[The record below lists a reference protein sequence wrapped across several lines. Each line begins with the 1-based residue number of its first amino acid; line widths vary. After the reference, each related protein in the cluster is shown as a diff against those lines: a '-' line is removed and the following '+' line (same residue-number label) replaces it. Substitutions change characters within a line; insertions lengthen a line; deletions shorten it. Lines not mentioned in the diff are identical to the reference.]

1 MHKPST
7 LPGRTRLFV
16 LAALA
21 GATLAL
27 SACGGG
33 GGDADPPVPMPSPI
47 PGPGPVDA
55 LPAPSIDALAG
66 DWVQRGCVRAGAQSF
81 KRLLRARVTTPATI
95 DYDEGVL
102 TFNGNECAGTPQQ
115 AGPTRLGVV
124 TFARAEAN
132 TSLSAYWGEFRTV
145 TGTRFGAIWTLRPAN
160 LLCLLGDEIPTNQP
174 TLAAVAASLATVPA
188 DNCFTR

>member
-1 MHKPST
+1 MRNPST

-33 GGDADPPVPMPSPI
+33 GDADPPVPMPSPI
-47 PGPGPVDA
+47 PGPGDA

-66 DWVQRGCVRAGAQSF
+66 DWVQKGCVRAGAQSF
-81 KRLLRARVTTPATI
+81 KRLLRARVTTPATL

-102 TFNGNECAGTPQQ
+102 TFNGNECTGTPQQ

-124 TFARAEAN
+124 TFSRTEAN
-132 TSLSAYWGEFRTV
+132 TSLSAYWGTFQTV
-145 TGTRFGAIWTLRPAN
+145 TGTRFGAIWTLRPDN
-160 LLCLLGDEIPTNQP
+160 LLCLLGDDIPTSQP
-174 TLAAVAASLATVPA
+174 TLGAVAASLATVPA

>member
-1 MHKPST
+1 MHNPST
-7 LPGRTRLFV
+7 LPGRTRLFA

-27 SACGGG
+27 SACGG

-47 PGPGPVDA
+47 PGPGDA
-55 LPAPSIDALAG
+55 LPAPSINALAG
-66 DWVQRGCVRAGAQSF
+66 DWVQKGCVRAGAQSF
-81 KRLLRARVTTPATI
+81 KRLLRARVTTPATL

-102 TFNGNECAGTPQQ
+102 SFSSNDCTGTPQQ

-124 TFARAEAN
+124 TFSRTEAN
-132 TSLSAYWGEFRTV
+132 TSLSAYWGTFQTV

-160 LLCLLGDEIPTNQP
+160 LLCLLGDDIPTNQP